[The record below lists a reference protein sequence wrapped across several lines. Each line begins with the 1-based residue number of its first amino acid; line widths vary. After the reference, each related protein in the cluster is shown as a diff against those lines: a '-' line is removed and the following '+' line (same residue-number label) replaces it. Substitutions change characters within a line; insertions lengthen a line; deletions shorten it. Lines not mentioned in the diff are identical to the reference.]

1 MSVVARRVS
10 NMHSNTSGAVDIVDV
25 DVEARDLAVRC
36 AEASRAVAR
45 AQAAQARVFADAAD
59 LASRRVAALGSTSSR
74 ESELPLRSL
83 AAELATAGCMS
94 DRTVQRRMSD
104 AAILAESFA
113 ATFEAWDVGR
123 VSAGHVA
130 VILDHGVP
138 LTDPDARAAFEREAL
153 ARAEGTT
160 PGRLGSAL
168 ARIAE
173 ALQPRTMAERHQEA
187 WADRGTCVRDIGD
200 GMAEFATIQPAVLAH
215 AMHDR
220 ITQQAKAI
228 KKADPTDA
236 RTVDQI
242 RADLVADM
250 LLTTSPS
257 ADTGAGIS
265 DGFSGLG
272 SIQAIVNITVPA
284 LALAGVTDQPAEL
297 VGRCPIDPATARTL
311 AGHATG
317 WDRVLADP
325 ITGCVLAVDRY
336 TPSADMK
343 RFLRARDQHC
353 RFPGCRQPAHR
364 CDRDHTLD
372 YALRGE
378 TSTCN
383 LACLC
388 KRHHT
393 LKGETAWTV
402 RQLGGGVLEWTS
414 PGGHVYIDKPP
425 PALVVFT
432 PSTDPPPF

>member
-1 MSVVARRVS
+1 
-10 NMHSNTSGAVDIVDV
+10 MHSIVRGFDAEFRELALDID
-25 DVEARDLAVRC
+25 EAREV
-36 AEASRAVAR
+36 VAR
-45 AQAAQARVFADAAD
+45 AQAAEARVFARAA
-59 LASRRVAALGSTSSR
+59 AVGMRRVAELDSPSSR
-74 ESELPLRSL
+74 EAELPMRAL
-83 AAELATAGCMS
+83 AAELGAAARMS

-104 AAILAESFA
+104 AATLTEKFP
-113 ATFEAWDVGR
+113 ATFRAWDEGR
-123 VSAGHVA
+123 VSTGHVA
-130 VILDHGVP
+130 VIMEHGLP
-138 LTDPDARAAFEREAL
+138 ITDSDARALFETEAL
-153 ARAEGTT
+153 MRAEETT
-160 PGRLGSAL
+160 PGRLGSSL
-168 ARIAE
+168 ARLAE
-173 ALQPRTMAERHQEA
+173 SLQPRPLAERHEEA
-187 WADRGTCVRDIGD
+187 RASRGACVRDIGD
-200 GMAEFATIQPAVLAH
+200 GMAEFSTIQPAVLAH

-220 ITQQAKAI
+220 ITQQAQAI
-228 KKADPTDA
+228 KNADPTDV
-236 RTVDQI
+236 RTIDQI

-250 LLTTSPS
+250 MLTTTPNVE
-257 ADTGAGIS
+257 TGSGFS
-265 DGFSGLG
+265 DGFGGLG
-272 SIQAIVNITVPA
+272 AIRGIVNVTVPA
-284 LALAGVTDQPAEL
+284 LALAGVTDEPAEL
-297 VGRCPIDPATARTL
+297 VGRCPIDPATARQL

-372 YALRGE
+372 YALGGE
-378 TSTCN
+378 TACCN

-402 RQLGGGVLEWTS
+402 RQLGGGILEWTS

-432 PSTDPPPF
+432 PNTDPPPF

>member
-1 MSVVARRVS
+1 
-10 NMHSNTSGAVDIVDV
+10 MHSNPDDLDSVGVDAIGRELAMECVDAWRAM
-25 DVEARDLAVRC
+25 AR
-36 AEASRAVAR
+36 AEAAV
-45 AQAAQARVFADAAD
+45 ARVFAKAAD
-59 LASRRVAALGSTSSR
+59 VGARRVAELASPSSR
-74 ESELPLRSL
+74 EAELPFRSL
-83 AAELATAGCMS
+83 AAELAAATNMS
-94 DRTVQRRMSD
+94 DRTVQRRMND
-104 AAILAESFA
+104 AAMLAESFPG
-113 ATFEAWDVGR
+113 TFDAWESGVISG
-123 VSAGHVA
+123 GHVA
-130 VILDHGVP
+130 VIMEHGLP
-138 LTDPDARAAFEREAL
+138 ITDAAVRAVFEAEAL

-160 PGRLGSAL
+160 PGRLGSSL
-168 ARIAE
+168 ARLAE
-173 ALQPRTMAERHQEA
+173 SLQPRTLTERHQEA
-187 WADRGTCVRDIGD
+187 RASRGACVRDIGD
-200 GMAEFATIQPAVLAH
+200 GMAEFSTIQPAVLAH

-236 RTVDQI
+236 RTLDQI

-250 LLTTSPS
+250 MLTTTPTVE
-257 ADTGAGIS
+257 TGAGMS
-265 DGFSGLG
+265 DGFGGLG
-272 SIQAIVNITVPA
+272 AIRGIVNVTVPA
-284 LALAGVTDQPAEL
+284 LALAGVTDEPAEL
-297 VGRCPIDPATARTL
+297 VGRCPIDPATARAL

-372 YALRGE
+372 YALGGE
-378 TSTCN
+378 TSVCN

-425 PALVVFT
+425 PALVIFT
-432 PSTDPPPF
+432 PSSDPPPF

>member
-1 MSVVARRVS
+1 
-10 NMHSNTSGAVDIVDV
+10 MHSNRSEIGTGVDV
-25 DVEARDLAVRC
+25 AARDLADRF

-45 AQAAQARVFADAAD
+45 AQAAQARVLADAAD
-59 LASRRVAALGSTSSR
+59 LGMRRVAELVSTSSR
-74 ESELPLRSL
+74 EAELPFRAL
-83 AAELATAGCMS
+83 AAELGLAANMS
-94 DRTVQRRMSD
+94 DRTVQRRMND
-104 AAILAESFA
+104 AAVLEESFP
-113 ATFEAWDVGR
+113 ATFEAWDAGR

-130 VILDHGVP
+130 VVLEHGLP
-138 LTDPDARAAFEREAL
+138 LTDTQ
-153 ARAEGTT
+153 ARAEFEVQAVARAEETT
-160 PGRLGSAL
+160 PGRLGTAL

-173 ALQPRTMAERHQEA
+173 ALQPRTLTERHREA
-187 WADRGTCVRDIGD
+187 RASRGTCVRDIGD
-200 GMAEFATIQPAVLAH
+200 GMAEFSTIQPAVLAH

-220 ITQQAKAI
+220 ITQQAQAI
-228 KKADPTDA
+228 KKADPTDT
-236 RTVDQI
+236 RTLDQI

-250 LLTTSPS
+250 LLTTTPTVE
-257 ADTGAGIS
+257 TGAGMS
-265 DGFSGLG
+265 DGFGGLG
-272 SIQAIVNITVPA
+272 AIRGIVNVTVPA
-284 LALAGVTDQPAEL
+284 LALAGVTDEPGEL
-297 VGRCPIDPATARTL
+297 VGRCPIDPATARAL

-372 YALRGE
+372 YALGGE

-393 LKGETAWTV
+393 LKGETGWTV
-402 RQLGGGVLEWTS
+402 RQLGGGILEWTS

-425 PALVVFT
+425 PAVHFT
-432 PSTDPPPF
+432 PNTEPPPF